1 MDENAKQKL
10 RKLVA
15 DVLGLAESDVTQ
27 SFSYRDTDRWD
38 SLKHMEIITALE
50 QNFSV
55 TLTVDEIIA
64 MISIPDITRILDS
77 KIAGGSDGTK
87 R

>member
-1 MDENAKQKL
+1 MDENAQQKL
-10 RKLVA
+10 RRLVA
-15 DVLGLAESDVTQ
+15 DVLGLAEAEVTQ
-27 SFSYRDTDRWD
+27 NFSYHDTDRWD

-64 MISIPDITRILDS
+64 MISIPDIMRILDQKKSGGGDGS
-77 KIAGGSDGTK
+77 K